1 MANTAISLKEAAVG
15 AAGAGE
21 GAVAAGVAAAGA
33 AGVAAAGAGGIVG
46 RVGLSRWTT
55 AVGPPPFGRP
65 CNVTTFGLPLF
76 VSVLSTELLNSR
88 LTIGNS

>member
-1 MANTAISLKEAAVG
+1 MENTEISLKEAAVG

-21 GAVAAGVAAAGA
+21 DAVAAGA
-33 AGVAAAGAGGIVG
+33 AGAGAVAAAGGIVG
-46 RVGLSRWTT
+46 RAGLSLWTI

-65 CNVTTFGLPLF
+65 CNVTSFGLPLF
-76 VSVLSTELLNSR
+76 LSVLSTELLNSR